1 MTSPSPSPPV
11 LATLLA
17 RPPSAADPTL
27 ALRQLVAVHDALL
40 AATWAGTS
48 DSDSDGSNAV
58 GEEGAEPKCI
68 EEVVRSL
75 LEGGEVQTCLDALNG
90 V

>member
-1 MTSPSPSPPV
+1 MTSPAPV

-17 RPPSAADPTL
+17 RPPSEADPTL

-40 AATWAGTS
+40 AAACAGTS
-48 DSDSDGSNAV
+48 DSDSDGDIAM
-58 GEEGAEPKCI
+58 GAEGAESI

-75 LEGGEVQTCLDALNG
+75 LGGGEGGEVQTCLDALNG
-90 V
+90 DY